1 MPRNWV
7 PSGYRPTIIGEN
19 EASDNH
25 GKSLNVFYF
34 IVIWTLNHPRP
45 HLTFKFCT
53 LLFQTIVR
61 TTNVY
66 F

>member
-1 MPRNWV
+1 MPKKLGSRKN
-7 PSGYRPTIIGEN
+7 RPTIIGEN

-25 GKSLNVFYF
+25 GKSLKVFYF